1 MLFVRPA
8 QHLQSCAQNCN
19 EPERKDAGAAFEHV
33 RVGSGGS
40 YLNVGSH
47 SVQK

>member
-19 EPERKDAGAAFEHV
+19 EPEMKDADAAFEHV

-40 YLNVGSH
+40 YLDVGSH